1 MKKDTIK
8 EYGMD
13 SMKRSLLLLL
23 LLAPYTLL
31 HASVLQEAIDHAKPG
46 SKLTLPAGVYRGN
59 IVIDKPIIIDG
70 VNQKAIIEGDGN
82 GTVVTVLSSGVTL
95 KNLTIRKS
103 GENHDTVD
111 AGVAL
116 KKVTQC
122 NIEHNRIVDCLFGI
136 DIAEVS
142 DSEIVGN
149 YIESKP
155 FDLGIRGD
163 GIRLW
168 YSNDNHLSGNH
179 LYRSRDFVVWYS
191 HGNLIEKNLGEY
203 GRYSLHFMYTGKNI
217 VRNNT
222 YKHNSVGIFF
232 MYSRDT
238 IATGNLIEN
247 SLGTTGLGIGMKDAS
262 NFTLRDNTI
271 IYCARGLYID
281 RSPYEPDTVNTIEGN
296 RIIYNSEGIHFHSLS
311 LHNHFK
317 GNIFKGNI
325 ENVINDSYN
334 TKVTEN
340 LFDGNYWDDY
350 EGFDRDGDGIGDT
363 PYTYYAYADKIWLLN
378 PNLKFFYGSPVI
390 SILNFLA
397 KLAPFSQPVKLVS
410 DKHPKMYEEEV

>member
-1 MKKDTIK
+1 MKH
-8 EYGMD
+8 
-13 SMKRSLLLLL
+13 SLLFLL
-23 LLAPYTLL
+23 LLAPYSLL
-31 HASVLQEAIDHAKPG
+31 YASVLQDAIDKAKPG
-46 SKLTLPAGVYRGN
+46 SKLTLPAGIYRGN
-59 IVIDKPIIIDG
+59 IVIDKPIILDG
-70 VNQKAIIEGDGN
+70 VNQKAVIEGDGN
-82 GTVVTVLSSGVTL
+82 GTVVTILSSGVTL
-95 KNLTIRKS
+95 KNLTIRHS
-103 GENHDTVD
+103 GANHDTVD

-122 NIEHNRIVDCLFGI
+122 TIEHNRIVDALFGI
-136 DIAEVS
+136 DMAEVTR
-142 DSEIVGN
+142 SEISGN

-203 GRYSLHFMYTGKNI
+203 SRYSLHFMYTGKNI

-238 IATGNLIEN
+238 VATGNLIEN
-247 SLGTTGLGIGMKDAS
+247 SMGTTGLGIGMKDAS

-271 IYCARGLYID
+271 IYCARGLFID
-281 RSPYEPDTVNTIEGN
+281 RSPYEPGTVNTIEGN

-311 LHNHFK
+311 LHNHFVD
-317 GNIFKGNI
+317 NIFKGNI

-340 LFDGNYWDDY
+340 LFDRNYWDDY
-350 EGFDRDGDGIGDT
+350 EGFDRNGDGVGDT

-410 DKHPKMYEEEV
+410 DKHPKMYEGEV